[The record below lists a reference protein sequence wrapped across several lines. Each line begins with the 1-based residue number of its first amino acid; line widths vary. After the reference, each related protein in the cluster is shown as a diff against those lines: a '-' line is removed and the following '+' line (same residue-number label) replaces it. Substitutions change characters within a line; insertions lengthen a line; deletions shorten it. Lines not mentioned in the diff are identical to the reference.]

1 MNKKV
6 TAESLADRYLEEFRS
21 NPTWKIRQIQ
31 ERALTDLGIKVSYFK
46 AWLARCRAKLIIF
59 CSSAEQ
65 YAKVWD
71 YAKALVV
78 HNPGTGC
85 VVVVDGIEQP
95 EPPLFL
101 RMFVCL
107 APLRDGFV
115 SGCRPIIGVDG
126 CHLKGA
132 YPGQILV
139 VVAKDGNNHIFPLA
153 WATVEIENKDT
164 WSWFLEALVDSIG
177 GKDEGEG
184 LTFMSDRPK
193 GLLEAF
199 ENVVPKAETRY
210 CVRHIWS
217 NFKQQFQ
224 GSLFKEL
231 FWNVARAYTH
241 YYNAYGQTDFEV
253 AMESINFLSEEAYDY
268 LANIPPQ
275 HWSRHAFSPTC
286 KSNMLLNNLCETFN
300 AVIRDARDK
309 PILTQMEWLRRCM
322 MKRTND
328 KWMAASEWEGLC
340 VPYVKKVFDGL
351 EKYARTCTVQSGWGE
366 LYEVEYK
373 DDTCVVNLEART
385 CTCYRW
391 DLTGLPCVHAFAALL
406 DKRVDPELYVHPYYH
421 IKTYLAAYETP
432 IQPMPGAKHWDKVH
446 MREPMPPAF
455 KVQPGRS
462 KAKKRKL
469 EQGEGSSAP
478 NSENKKVKRRNQC
491 KNCGGFGH
499 YAKTCSLDPAPTP
512 VQVQNTAPSGGR
524 PALDNPWMKEQ
535 RRKSELRAMKK
546 SAALGATAGP
556 NSIGN
561 KKFPQELAKEKAA
574 EASSACNA
582 SQPTEQVQPSA
593 MEASA
598 SQPMTRSRTKLT
610 EASHTSASQPLPR
623 QQNTR
628 HKLSVS
634 KGLHQHQFMHKDDMW
649 ELGHDM

>member
-6 TAESLADRYLEEFRS
+6 TAEFLADRYLEEFRS

-46 AWLARCRAKLIIF
+46 AWLARYRAKLIIF
-59 CSSAEQ
+59 GSSAEQ

-85 VVVVDGIEQP
+85 VVVVYGIEQP

-139 VVAKDGNNHIFPLA
+139 AVAKDGNNHIFPLA

-164 WSWFLEALVDSIG
+164 WSWFLESLVDSIRG
-177 GKDEGEG
+177 QDEGEG
-184 LTFMSDRPK
+184 LTFMSDRQK

-231 FWNVARAYTH
+231 FWNAARAYTQ

-268 LANIPPQ
+268 LANIPPP
-275 HWSRHAFSPTC
+275 PTLVQTC
-286 KSNMLLNNLCETFN
+286 ILPNM
-300 AVIRDARDK
+300 DARDK
-309 PILTQMEWLRRCM
+309 PILTQMEWLRRYM

-328 KWMAASEWEGLC
+328 KWMTASEWEGLC

-351 EKYARTCTVQSGWGE
+351 EKYARTCTVQLGRGE
-366 LYEVEYK
+366 LYEVE
-373 DDTCVVNLEART
+373 
-385 CTCYRW
+385 
-391 DLTGLPCVHAFAALL
+391 
-406 DKRVDPELYVHPYYH
+406 VDPKLYVYPYYH
-421 IKTYLAAYETP
+421 IETYLAAYETP

-455 KVQPGRS
+455 KVQPGRP

-491 KNCGGFGH
+491 KKCGGFGH

-556 NSIGN
+556 NSIGI

-610 EASHTSASQPLPR
+610 ETSHTSASQPLPR

-634 KGLHQHQFMHKDDMW
+634 KGLHQH
-649 ELGHDM
+649 

>member
-1 MNKKV
+1 
-6 TAESLADRYLEEFRS
+6 
-21 NPTWKIRQIQ
+21 
-31 ERALTDLGIKVSYFK
+31 
-46 AWLARCRAKLIIF
+46 
-59 CSSAEQ
+59 
-65 YAKVWD
+65 
-71 YAKALVV
+71 
-78 HNPGTGC
+78 
-85 VVVVDGIEQP
+85 
-95 EPPLFL
+95 
-101 RMFVCL
+101 MFVYL

-139 VVAKDGNNHIFPLA
+139 AVAKDGNNHIFPLA

-164 WSWFLEALVDSIG
+164 WSWFLEALEV
-177 GKDEGEG
+177 K
-184 LTFMSDRPK
+184 MK

-231 FWNVARAYTH
+231 FWNAARAYTQ

-268 LANIPPQ
+268 LANIPP
-275 HWSRHAFSPTC
+275 PTLVQTC
-286 KSNMLLNNLCETFN
+286 ILPNM
-300 AVIRDARDK
+300 DARDK
-309 PILTQMEWLRRCM
+309 PILTQMEWLRRYM

-351 EKYARTCTVQSGWGE
+351 EKYARTCTVQSGRGE

-391 DLTGLPCVHAFAALL
+391 DLTGLPCVHAFAALV

-421 IKTYLAAYETP
+421 IETYLAAYETP
-432 IQPMPGAKHWDKVH
+432 IQSMPGAKHWDKVH

-455 KVQPGRS
+455 KVQPGRP

-478 NSENKKVKRRNQC
+478 N
-491 KNCGGFGH
+491 
-499 YAKTCSLDPAPTP
+499 
-512 VQVQNTAPSGGR
+512 
-524 PALDNPWMKEQ
+524 
-535 RRKSELRAMKK
+535 
-546 SAALGATAGP
+546 
-556 NSIGN
+556 
-561 KKFPQELAKEKAA
+561 
-574 EASSACNA
+574 
-582 SQPTEQVQPSA
+582 
-593 MEASA
+593 
-598 SQPMTRSRTKLT
+598 
-610 EASHTSASQPLPR
+610 
-623 QQNTR
+623 
-628 HKLSVS
+628 
-634 KGLHQHQFMHKDDMW
+634 
-649 ELGHDM
+649 